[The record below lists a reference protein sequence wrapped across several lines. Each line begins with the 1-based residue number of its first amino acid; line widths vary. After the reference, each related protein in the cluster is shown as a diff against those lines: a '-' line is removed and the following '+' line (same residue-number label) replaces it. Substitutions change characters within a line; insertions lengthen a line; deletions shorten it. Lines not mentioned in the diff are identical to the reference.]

1 MQKVG
6 RDPSQAKDLLHQVD
20 PDNNGKVS
28 FEEFLQILSLGRE
41 ERETVSAGDDPTD
54 TKVLEFLNI
63 LNEYRI
69 KCEEEG
75 KYLEAERAA
84 KQLSALQK
92 QEKQRQNKSYRAK
105 QIAERQDVQIAHNM
119 QFASFNQSWDKFME
133 EYDQMAELYI
143 QQMTDKH
150 QKRLREF
157 QEETIKAI
165 MQKQPKFSRELL
177 DWRRRQHLL
186 ARQKNYAE
194 AEKIK
199 RLADTLEARETQKI
213 GQDRKQQI
221 KKLEAQ
227 FRQDQQKELT
237 ALLKRIDGRR
247 KEHIKQRNIDS
258 QRLLQRNKNL
268 QAVLENKQN
277 IQAQSRKQ
285 RINESLQIKQ
295 RGATGTIKSSI
306 PKARRKKKKKK
317 ETFVT
322 QSWNFTLGKCSHIYR
337 YSMLLFSLLND
348 SVLLFEYLNTR
359 TVKYS
364 PTSFYMKLMCIS
376 N

>member
-1 MQKVG
+1 MGDEYGPDERKALQGLFELYDQDGSGFINDYELEAVMQKVG

-295 RGATGTIKSSI
+295 RWATGTIKSSI

-322 QSWNFTLGKCSHIYR
+322 QS
-337 YSMLLFSLLND
+337 
-348 SVLLFEYLNTR
+348 
-359 TVKYS
+359 
-364 PTSFYMKLMCIS
+364 
-376 N
+376 

>member
-1 MQKVG
+1 MG
-6 RDPSQAKDLLHQVD
+6 
-20 PDNNGKVS
+20 
-28 FEEFLQILSLGRE
+28 
-41 ERETVSAGDDPTD
+41 
-54 TKVLEFLNI
+54 
-63 LNEYRI
+63 
-69 KCEEEG
+69 
-75 KYLEAERAA
+75 
-84 KQLSALQK
+84 
-92 QEKQRQNKSYRAK
+92 
-105 QIAERQDVQIAHNM
+105 
-119 QFASFNQSWDKFME
+119 SFNQSWDKFME

-213 GQDRKQQI
+213 GQNRKQQI

-247 KEHIKQRNIDS
+247 KEHIKQRNTDS
-258 QRLLQRNKNL
+258 QRLLQRSKNL

-277 IQAQSRKQ
+277 IQAQTRKQ
-285 RINESLQIKQ
+285 QISESLQIKQ
-295 RGATGTIKSSI
+295 RGATGSIKTSI
-306 PKARRKKKKKK
+306 PKATRRRKKKKGPFITQK
-317 ETFVT
+317 E
-322 QSWNFTLGKCSHIYR
+322 
-337 YSMLLFSLLND
+337 
-348 SVLLFEYLNTR
+348 
-359 TVKYS
+359 
-364 PTSFYMKLMCIS
+364 
-376 N
+376 

>member
-1 MQKVG
+1 MG
-6 RDPSQAKDLLHQVD
+6 
-20 PDNNGKVS
+20 
-28 FEEFLQILSLGRE
+28 
-41 ERETVSAGDDPTD
+41 
-54 TKVLEFLNI
+54 
-63 LNEYRI
+63 
-69 KCEEEG
+69 
-75 KYLEAERAA
+75 
-84 KQLSALQK
+84 
-92 QEKQRQNKSYRAK
+92 
-105 QIAERQDVQIAHNM
+105 
-119 QFASFNQSWDKFME
+119 DKFME

-247 KEHIKQRNIDS
+247 KDTSNSAILIHRGSYNAIKIFKRCSKINKIFKHS
-258 QRLLQRNKNL
+258 HESSESMNPYKLSKEGRLARLNL
-268 QAVLENKQN
+268 VYPKLGE
-277 IQAQSRKQ
+277 RK
-285 RINESLQIKQ
+285 R
-295 RGATGTIKSSI
+295 
-306 PKARRKKKKKK
+306 RRKKL
-317 ETFVT
+317 
-322 QSWNFTLGKCSHIYR
+322 S
-337 YSMLLFSLLND
+337 
-348 SVLLFEYLNTR
+348 
-359 TVKYS
+359 
-364 PTSFYMKLMCIS
+364 
-376 N
+376 